1 MIHKIAIFLLLFL
14 GTFALGRAQNIT
26 LSGTVTNQKNGKPV
40 EFASI
45 LLKESGL
52 WAVSDAKGKFTV
64 KNIPQGK
71 ATLVVRC
78 LGYATHQITV
88 LVNGKTPTLQIQLQ
102 EDNLKLNEVEVV
114 ASKKN
119 DEATT
124 SYTIDRLAL
133 DNQQVVNIS
142 DIMSLLPGGK
152 TVNSSLTSNHRIAL
166 RSEEKGEKGNTSFGT
181 AVEVDGV
188 RLNNNSVMGETLGPG
203 TRTVG
208 TSNVE
213 SVEIVTGVPSVEYGD
228 LSNGVVKVNTRKG
241 KSPFIVEGKLNINT
255 RQIAL
260 NKGFD
265 LGRNGGLFN
274 FSIEHA
280 RSC

>member
-78 LGYATHQITV
+78 LGYATHQTTV
-88 LVNGKTPTLQIQLQ
+88 QVNGKTPTLQIQLQ

-119 DEATT
+119 D
-124 SYTIDRLAL
+124 
-133 DNQQVVNIS
+133 
-142 DIMSLLPGGK
+142 
-152 TVNSSLTSNHRIAL
+152 
-166 RSEEKGEKGNTSFGT
+166 
-181 AVEVDGV
+181 
-188 RLNNNSVMGETLGPG
+188 
-203 TRTVG
+203 
-208 TSNVE
+208 
-213 SVEIVTGVPSVEYGD
+213 
-228 LSNGVVKVNTRKG
+228 
-241 KSPFIVEGKLNINT
+241 
-255 RQIAL
+255 
-260 NKGFD
+260 
-265 LGRNGGLFN
+265 
-274 FSIEHA
+274 
-280 RSC
+280 